1 MLPVPVTVKF
11 DALFPEPDGV
21 VTEIRPEVAPVG
33 TVAVIVVDEFT
44 TKGALTLL
52 NRTAVAPMNDVP
64 DKEIDAPT
72 APNDGLNDVTVGGVA
87 TVNCP
92 GLTP

>member
-11 DALFPEPDGV
+11 DALVAEPDGV

-33 TVAVIVVDEFT
+33 TVAVIEVDEFT
-44 TKGALTLL
+44 TNGALMWS
-52 NRTAVAPMNDVP
+52 NRTAVAPVNAFP
-64 DKEIDAPT
+64 DTEIDAPT
-72 APNDGLNDVTVGGVA
+72 APNDGLNDVTVGGDA

>member
-11 DALFPEPDGV
+11 EGLVAEPEGV

-33 TVAVIVVDEFT
+33 TVAVIDLDELT
-44 TKGALTLL
+44 TNGALVLSI
-52 NRTAVAPMNDVP
+52 RTAVAPVNAVPVRAIDV
-64 DKEIDAPT
+64 PT
-72 APNDGLNDVTVGGVA
+72 APNDGLNDLTVGGDA